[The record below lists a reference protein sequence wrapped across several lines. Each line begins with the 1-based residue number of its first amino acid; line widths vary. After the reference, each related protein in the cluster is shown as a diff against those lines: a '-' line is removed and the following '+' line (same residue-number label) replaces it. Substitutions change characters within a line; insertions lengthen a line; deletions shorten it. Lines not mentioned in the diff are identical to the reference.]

1 MNTVDTG
8 VLAELETLGGR
19 EFVTTLLATA
29 IDTMRAEIAEIVR
42 GADDGDILGVGRKAH
57 GLISTAGAVGA
68 TRIREAAAAIEAQAN
83 RGLLDPAD
91 EHIAGLATELRAFE
105 NDVRGRS

>member
-1 MNTVDTG
+1 MNTVDTD
-8 VLAELETLGGR
+8 VLADLETLGGK

-57 GLISTAGAVGA
+57 GLISTAGTVGA
-68 TRIREAAAAIEAQAN
+68 THICEAAEAIEAQAN

-105 NDVRGRS
+105 NEVRGRS

>member
-1 MNTVDTG
+1 MNTVDTS
-8 VLAELETLGGR
+8 VLADLETLGGR
-19 EFVTTLLATA
+19 DFMTTLLATA
-29 IDTMRAEIAEIVR
+29 IDTMRAETAEIVR

-68 TRIREAAAAIEAQAN
+68 TLICDAAAAIEAQAN

-91 EHIAGLATELRAFE
+91 EHITGLAAQLRAFE
-105 NDVRGRS
+105 NEVRGRP

>member
-8 VLAELETLGGR
+8 VLADLETLGGR

-29 IDTMRAEIAEIVR
+29 IDTMRAEIDEIVR
-42 GADDGDILGVGRKAH
+42 SADDGDIPGVGRKAH

-68 TRIREAAAAIEAQAN
+68 TLIREAAEAIEAQVN

-91 EHIAGLATELRAFE
+91 EHITGLATELRAFE
-105 NDVRGRS
+105 DEVRGRS